1 MPKREINLTAEQE
14 LMILSAL
21 REWYDAPMTES
32 VELLC
37 PNMKEDIE
45 KIFKQFDAE
54 RLLKK

>member
-21 REWYDAPMTES
+21 CEWYDAPMTES
-32 VELLC
+32 VELLY

-45 KIFKQFDAE
+45 EIFKQFDAE